1 MNERMNEAVLKD
13 LAAAL
18 GRVPSG
24 LFIMTVGDGPH
35 AIGMLVSLVQQ
46 CSFDPP
52 QISVAVRRDRNIS
65 ALLTD
70 DAPFVL
76 NQIAADQSNLLRH
89 FGKGVTPGEPA
100 FNGLQTSASSLG
112 VPVLMDA
119 LCHLDCRVTGRF
131 PAGDHDL
138 VIGRVVAGRLHS
150 ELGPYVHIRKNGLN
164 Y

>member
-1 MNERMNEAVLKD
+1 MNEAVLKD

-24 LFIMTVGDGPH
+24 LFILTVGQGPQ
-35 AIGMLVSLVQQ
+35 ATGMLVSWVQQ
-46 CSFDPP
+46 CSFYPP
-52 QISVAVRRDRNIS
+52 QVSVAVRRERGITG
-65 ALLTD
+65 LLAD

-76 NQIAADQSNLLRH
+76 NQLAADQSKLLRH
-89 FGKGVTPGEPA
+89 FGKGIAPGESA
-100 FNGLQTSASSLG
+100 FDGLLTTTSSHG
-112 VPVLMDA
+112 IRVLLDA
-119 LCHLDCRVTGRF
+119 LCHLDCRVTGRQS
-131 PAGDHDL
+131 AGDHDL

>member
-1 MNERMNEAVLKD
+1 MNEAVLKD

-24 LFIMTVGDGPH
+24 LFILTVGQGPQ
-35 AIGMLVSLVQQ
+35 ATGMLVSWVQQ

-52 QISVAVRRDRNIS
+52 QVSVAVRRERGIS
-65 ALLTD
+65 GLLAD

-76 NQIAADQSNLLRH
+76 NQLAADQSKLLRH
-89 FGKGVTPGEPA
+89 FGKGIAPGESA
-100 FNGLQTSASSLG
+100 FDGLLTTTSSHG
-112 VPVLMDA
+112 IRVLLDA
-119 LCHLDCRVTGRF
+119 LCHLDCRVTGRQS
-131 PAGDHDL
+131 AGDHDL